1 MPGSMIYYFCKKK
14 LNGRICKMKDRKSC
28 ISAIISFLLVLAAIA
43 AVGCVLYKKMMKKKL
58 QAQEDADLLEGDEEA
73 DNAEAEDATE
83 DDGEDA

>member
-1 MPGSMIYYFCKKK
+1 
-14 LNGRICKMKDRKSC
+14 MKDRKSC

-73 DNAEAEDATE
+73 DNAETEEVAENN
-83 DDGEDA
+83 GEEA